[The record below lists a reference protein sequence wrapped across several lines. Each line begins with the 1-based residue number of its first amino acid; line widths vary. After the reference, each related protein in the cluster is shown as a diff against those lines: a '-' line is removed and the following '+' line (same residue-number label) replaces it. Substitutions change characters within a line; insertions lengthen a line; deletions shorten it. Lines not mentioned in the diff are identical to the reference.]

1 MYKNAKR
8 FTAIF
13 LLVFLLIVSINFAVI
28 AQDSSDVP
36 SLNFQSPQL
45 CSVPPGLKTQQVI
58 ADNDHSQVTMGDRIR
73 VRVEG
78 LSAVTRNATSKG
90 NSFDPRQLV
99 LYLDGYELENVHGEP
114 VIVMV
119 PGENQKKV
127 VDDNW
132 LAFRLERTHSSQAAW
147 NTLLSQGSRYSIN
160 VIVGVGCPSKLA
172 IPVSNPLSPPK
183 LTIVLLSWRFWL
195 CLLLII
201 AIALIFIRYCR
212 NTLRS
217 PGIEGVYSKREVI
230 NGEELLITQKVEL
243 QKRVRKN
250 RISQFFLG
258 RKKLNKNPFSLSIS
272 QLAFWTF
279 IIFGSY
285 LIIYGI
291 TGDYAN
297 ILTRQSLILLGINSI
312 TAFGTSLIDGQGNEE
327 NKKGSQGISE
337 GFFSDI
343 LSDINGVNFHR
354 FQTFIWTVAIGLFFV
369 LEVTKNLAMPEFDD
383 TLLTLQGISSA
394 TYLGL
399 RGQEQHGMTTD
410 REPTFKEHN
419 LSEQPS
425 PRRQDNPPESDNSS
439 KQPSPPKQDNP
450 PESDNSSKQPSP
462 PKQDNPPES
471 DNSSKQPSPP
481 KQDNPPESD
490 SSTSAS

>member
-8 FTAIF
+8 FTTIF
-13 LLVFLLIVSINFAVI
+13 LLVFSLIVSINFAVI

-36 SLNFQSPQL
+36 SVLTSPQV

-58 ADNDHSQVTMGDRIR
+58 ADNDRNQVKMGDRIR

-78 LSAVTRNATSKG
+78 LSAATRNATANG
-90 NSFDPRQLV
+90 TSFDPRQLV
-99 LYLDGYELENVHGEP
+99 LYLDGYELEDVHGEP

-119 PGENQKKV
+119 PGKDQRKI

-132 LAFRLERTHSSQAAW
+132 LAFRLERTDSSQAAW
-147 NTLLSQGSRYSIN
+147 NTLLGQASRYSIN
-160 VIVGVGCPSKLA
+160 VIAGVGCPKKLA

-183 LTIVLLSWRFWL
+183 FKIVLLSWRFWL
-195 CLLLII
+195 CLLLLLTIV
-201 AIALIFIRYCR
+201 LIFTRYCR
-212 NTLRS
+212 NALRS
-217 PGIEGVYSKREVI
+217 PGIEGVYSQQEVI
-230 NGEELLITQKVEL
+230 GGQELLITKKAAL
-243 QKRVRKN
+243 QKEARKS
-250 RISQFFLG
+250 RITQFFLG

-279 IIFGSY
+279 LIFGSY

-291 TGDYAN
+291 TGNYAN
-297 ILTRQSLILLGINSI
+297 ILNRQSLILLGINSV

-327 NKKGSQGISE
+327 NRKGSQDISE

-343 LSDINGVNFHR
+343 LSDVNGVNFHR

-369 LEVTKNLAMPEFDD
+369 LEVIKNLAMPTFDD
-383 TLLTLQGISSA
+383 TLLTLQGISAA

-399 RGQEQHGMTTD
+399 RGQEQHGMTKNPESTS
-410 REPTFKEHN
+410 KEN
-419 LSEQPS
+419 NSPEQPL
-425 PRRQDNPPESDNSS
+425 
-439 KQPSPPKQDNP
+439 
-450 PESDNSSKQPSP
+450 
-462 PKQDNPPES
+462 
-471 DNSSKQPSPP
+471 PP

-490 SSTSAS
+490 SSIPPG